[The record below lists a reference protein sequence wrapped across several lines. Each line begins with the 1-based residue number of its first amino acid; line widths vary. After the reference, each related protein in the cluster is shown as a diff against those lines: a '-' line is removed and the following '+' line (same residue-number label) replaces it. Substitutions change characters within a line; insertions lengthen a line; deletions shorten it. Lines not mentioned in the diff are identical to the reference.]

1 MEKKEI
7 FKKVDSE
14 ISYQDLKE
22 KNNNK
27 SISDYII
34 KIEHHLNEA
43 KNSKYYN
50 YNEECLSRIRK
61 IAALSIQCLEDFGCP
76 ERGVDPV
83 QTIHPNE

>member
-1 MEKKEI
+1 MKKTEI

-43 KNSKYYN
+43 KNAKYYS
-50 YNEECLSRIRK
+50 YDDECLSRVRK
-61 IAALSIQCLEDFGCP
+61 IAALAIQCLEDFGCP
-76 ERGVDPV
+76 ERIVDPDKSL
-83 QTIHPNE
+83 HSE